1 MKWRGLRLGKMVDM
15 TNTLLTRST
24 VIDAP
29 VDQVRA
35 LIEDLHA
42 WESWSPW
49 QELDPAMQQTYSGAE
64 RGVGAKMA
72 WAGNKKAG
80 EGRMTVATVQDD
92 LVEVDIEFI
101 KPWAGKNRSHFKLQQ
116 VGEGTAVSW
125 SMSGEQNLMMKVMF
139 KVFNMQ
145 KRIGADF
152 ERGLAR
158 LKAVAER

>member
-1 MKWRGLRLGKMVDM
+1 M
-15 TNTLLTRST
+15 TNTFLTRST

-29 VDQVRA
+29 LERVRS
-35 LIEDLHA
+35 LLEDLHA
-42 WESWSPW
+42 WENWSPW
-49 QELDPAMQQTYSGAE
+49 QEQDPAMQQTYSGAE

-80 EGRMTVATVQDD
+80 EGRMTVVTAEDN

-101 KPWAGKNRSHFKLQQ
+101 KPWAAQNRSHFKLQPTE
-116 VGEGTAVSW
+116 GGTAVAW
-125 SMSGEQNLMMKVMF
+125 SMSGEQNLMMKAMF

-152 ERGLAR
+152 ECGLAR
-158 LKAVAER
+158 LKAAAEG

>member
-64 RGVGAKMA
+64 RGIGAKMA
-72 WAGNKKAG
+72 WVGNKKAG
-80 EGRMTVATVQDD
+80 EGRMTVVTVQDD

-101 KPWAGKNRSHFKLQQ
+101 KPWAAKNRSHFKLQQ

-145 KRIGADF
+145 KRIGTDF

>member
-1 MKWRGLRLGKMVDM
+1 M
-15 TNTLLTRST
+15 TNTFLTRST

-29 VDQVRA
+29 LERVRS
-35 LIEDLHA
+35 LIENLHA

-80 EGRMTVATVQDD
+80 EGRMTVVTVEDN
-92 LVEVDIEFI
+92 LVQVDIEFI
-101 KPWAGKNRSHFKLQQ
+101 KPWAAKNRSHFKLQPTE
-116 VGEGTAVSW
+116 GGTAVAW

-158 LKAVAER
+158 LKSAAEG

>member
-1 MKWRGLRLGKMVDM
+1 MA
-15 TNTLLTRST
+15 NTLLTRST

-29 VDQVRA
+29 VEQVRA

-49 QELDPAMQQTYSGAE
+49 QGLDPTMQQTYSGAE
-64 RGVGAKMA
+64 HGVGAKMA

-80 EGRMTVATVQDD
+80 EGRMTVVTVQDN
-92 LVEVDIEFI
+92 LVEIDIEFI
-101 KPWAGKNRSHFKLQQ
+101 KPWVAKNRSHFKLQPIE
-116 VGEGTAVSW
+116 GGTAVAW

-145 KRIGADF
+145 KRIGSDF

-158 LKAVAER
+158 LKVAAER

>member
-1 MKWRGLRLGKMVDM
+1 ML
-15 TNTLLTRST
+15 NTLLTRST
-24 VIDAP
+24 
-29 VDQVRA
+29 
-35 LIEDLHA
+35 LIEAPLEVVQPLIADLHH

-49 QELDPAMQQTYSGAE
+49 QELDPAMRQAYSGAE

-80 EGRMTVATVQDD
+80 EGRMTVVTVQDD
-92 LVEVDIEFI
+92 LVEIDIEFI
-101 KPWAGKNRSHFKLQQ
+101 KPWAAKNRSHFKLQPTE
-116 VGEGTAVSW
+116 GGTAVAW

-158 LKAVAER
+158 LKAVAEG

>member
-1 MKWRGLRLGKMVDM
+1 M
-15 TNTLLTRST
+15 TNTFLTRSI

-42 WESWSPW
+42 WENWSPW
-49 QELDPAMQQTYSGAE
+49 QELDPAMQQAYSGAE

-80 EGRMTVATVQDD
+80 EGRMTVVTVEDN

-101 KPWAGKNRSHFKLQQ
+101 KPWAAQNRSHFKLQPTE
-116 VGEGTAVSW
+116 GGTAVAW
-125 SMSGEQNLMMKVMF
+125 SMSGEQNLIMKAMF

-158 LKAVAER
+158 LKVAAEG

>member
-24 VIDAP
+24 VINAP
-29 VDQVRA
+29 LERVRS
-35 LIEDLHA
+35 LLEDLHA
-42 WESWSPW
+42 WEDWSPW

-80 EGRMTVATVQDD
+80 EGRMTVVTVEDN

-101 KPWAGKNRSHFKLQQ
+101 KPWAAKNRSHFKLQPTE
-116 VGEGTAVSW
+116 GGTAVAW

-158 LKAVAER
+158 LKAAAEG

>member
-1 MKWRGLRLGKMVDM
+1 M
-15 TNTLLTRST
+15 THTFLTRST

-29 VDQVRA
+29 VDQVRV

-64 RGVGAKMA
+64 RGIGAKMA

-80 EGRMTVATVQDD
+80 EGRMTVVTVEDN

-101 KPWAGKNRSHFKLQQ
+101 KPWAAQNCSHFKLQPTE
-116 VGEGTAVSW
+116 GGTAVAW
-125 SMSGEQNLMMKVMF
+125 SMSGEQNLIMKAMF

-145 KRIGADF
+145 KRISADF

-158 LKAVAER
+158 LKAAAEG

>member
-42 WESWSPW
+42 WEGWSPW
-49 QELDPAMQQTYSGAE
+49 QELDPAMQQAYSGAE
-64 RGVGAKMA
+64 CGVGAKMA
-72 WAGNKKAG
+72 WVGNKKAG
-80 EGRMTVATVQDD
+80 EGRMTVVTVQDD
-92 LVEVDIEFI
+92 LVEVDIEFV
-101 KPWAGKNRSHFKLQQ
+101 KPWAAQNRSHFKLQPTE
-116 VGEGTAVSW
+116 GGTAVAW

-158 LKAVAER
+158 LKAAAEG

>member
-1 MKWRGLRLGKMVDM
+1 MKWWGLCLGKMVDM

-29 VDQVRA
+29 VDRVRA

-80 EGRMTVATVQDD
+80 EGRMTVVTVQDD

-101 KPWAGKNRSHFKLQQ
+101 KPWAAQNRSHFKLQQ

>member
-1 MKWRGLRLGKMVDM
+1 M
-15 TNTLLTRST
+15 THTFLTRST

-29 VDQVRA
+29 LERVRS
-35 LIEDLHA
+35 LIEDPHA

-64 RGVGAKMA
+64 RGVGAKMV

-80 EGRMTVATVQDD
+80 EGRMTVVTVEDN

-101 KPWAGKNRSHFKLQQ
+101 KPWAAQNRSHFKLQPTE
-116 VGEGTAVSW
+116 GGTAVAW

-158 LKAVAER
+158 LKAVAEG

>member
-1 MKWRGLRLGKMVDM
+1 M

-29 VDQVRA
+29 VDRVRA

-80 EGRMTVATVQDD
+80 EGRMTVVTVQDD

-101 KPWAGKNRSHFKLQQ
+101 KPWAAQNRSHFKLQQ